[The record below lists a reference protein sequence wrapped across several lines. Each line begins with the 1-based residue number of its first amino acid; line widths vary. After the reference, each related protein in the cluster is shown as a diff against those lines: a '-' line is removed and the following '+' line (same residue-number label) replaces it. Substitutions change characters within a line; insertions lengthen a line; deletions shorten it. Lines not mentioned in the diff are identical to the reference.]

1 MDPSF
6 KRQRTTYQLLWK
18 EPRVSRRFRS
28 GVSLHSHTLYS
39 EESLDL
45 LPRHLGKVPFLGRTL
60 DCAVEYNQ
68 AFWTPPLSPRQ
79 AYRLEEKQI
88 TRQFGLPGLVSL
100 SDHDDLRAGSMLRVL
115 PRFEKAP
122 LSVEWTVPFG
132 PTFFHIGVHN
142 LPKSEAAS
150 VLKMLHAFT
159 SQPSRD
165 ALKDRLSQLHAFRE
179 VLLVLNHPLWDEKQ
193 IGLAEH
199 ERTLFSMLSLGGDQ
213 VHALE
218 VNGLRCFSEN

>member
-39 EESLDL
+39 EESLDI
-45 LPRHLGKVPFLGRTL
+45 LPQHLGKIPFLGKAL
-60 DCAVEYNQ
+60 EASVDYNQ

-88 TRQFGLPGLVSL
+88 NRQFGLPGLVSL

-115 PRFEKAP
+115 PRFDKTP

-132 PTFFHIGVHN
+132 PTFFHVGVHN
-142 LPKSEAAS
+142 LPESEAAS

-159 SQPSRD
+159 SQP
-165 ALKDRLSQLHAFRE
+165 
-179 VLLVLNHPLWDEKQ
+179 
-193 IGLAEH
+193 
-199 ERTLFSMLSLGGDQ
+199 
-213 VHALE
+213 
-218 VNGLRCFSEN
+218 RCFEGLSFPVACIPRSASGLEPPALGREANRPRRTRTHSILPAEFGR